1 MARIILFAFLFIFFQ
16 FSFCYSQNLY
26 FPPISSNVW
35 ETASPNSLGWCEKN
49 LDSLKNYLSSQN
61 TKAFIV
67 LKDGK
72 IVVEWYF
79 GTFTTDNNWYWASAG
94 KTITSFLI
102 GKAQEDGL
110 LSINHKTSQYLGA
123 GWTSCTTAQ
132 ENAITIKNQL
142 SMNSG
147 LNDAGDSFCTLP
159 SCLTYLTPPNTRWA
173 YHNAPYT
180 LLDGVIEGATG
191 QTLQAYT
198 TSTLQSKTGITG
210 LWIKSGY
217 NNVFY
222 SKPRMMARFGILMQ
236 NNGIWNGQTVM
247 GDLNYLNQARNSS
260 QTINPSYGYLW
271 WLNGKS
277 SFMVPQS
284 QLVFQGPLFPDAP
297 TDTYTALGK
306 NGQILSISPSTG
318 LIIVRMGD
326 SPSSNN
332 DDELVSIS
340 LGNDIWKKLNL
351 ARVSC
356 TPTALNNP
364 KEMPFKIYPNPT
376 KNIIHLES
384 PFNDFEWEIKNIT
397 GQTLRKGKSIS
408 AKVSLENLNLAQGV
422 YLLSVQHLIY
432 GIFTTKILV
441 EN

>member
-1 MARIILFAFLFIFFQ
+1 MIRFVL
-16 FSFCYSQNLY
+16 FSFLLIFHFYNGYSQY
-26 FPPISSNVW
+26 FPPIGSNIW
-35 ETASPNSLGWCEKN
+35 ETTSPNSLGWCEKN
-49 LDSLKNYLSSQN
+49 LDSLKNYLSSRN
-61 TKAFIV
+61 TKAFMV

-79 GTFTTDNNWYWASAG
+79 GTFTADNNWYWASAG

-110 LSINHKTSQYLGA
+110 LSINQKSSQYLGA

-132 ENAITIKNQL
+132 EDVITIKNQL
-142 SMNSG
+142 SMSSG

-159 SCLTYLTPPNTRWA
+159 SCLTYLAPPNTRWA

-222 SKPRMMARFGILMQ
+222 SKPRIMARFGILMQ
-236 NNGIWNGQTVM
+236 NNGVWNGQTVM
-247 GDLNYLNQARNSS
+247 GDLNYLNQARSSS

-297 TDTYTALGK
+297 ADTYTALGK

-332 DDELVSIS
+332 DDELVSVS

-351 ARVSC
+351 ARTSC
-356 TPTALNNP
+356 TPTALDNQ
-364 KEMPFKIYPNPT
+364 EDISFKIYPNPSSQ
-376 KNIIHLES
+376 NISVETAFS
-384 PFNDFEWEIKNIT
+384 DYNIKITDIT
-397 GQTLRKGKSIS
+397 GREVFTVNKIRESVYTPSKN
-408 AKVSLENLNLAQGV
+408 LEAGV
-422 YLLSVQHLIY
+422 YQVQIQKGESVWVKKVVI
-432 GIFTTKILV
+432 TK
-441 EN
+441 